1 MGVWRAHCG
10 HCWPRRCLAARAGHK
25 VLTLGGAIQRQ
36 AAPRQPL
43 RTDTDGFSL
52 RAAVRRERHDRKR
65 LEQLRRDI
73 THSAL
78 SDERAWCKF
87 ARQAELRLRIRWR
100 GRTIQLMMSPQGFMQ
115 RLAAL
120 VYKSQLQTLT
130 TASRRPP
137 VLGHHEVGSRTRGE

>member
-1 MGVWRAHCG
+1 
-10 HCWPRRCLAARAGHK
+10 
-25 VLTLGGAIQRQ
+25 
-36 AAPRQPL
+36 
-43 RTDTDGFSL
+43 
-52 RAAVRRERHDRKR
+52 VRRERHDRKR

-78 SDERAWCKF
+78 SDERAWCNF